1 MTVVAY
7 RDGLMSAD
15 SSCWIGDSEVTKIK
29 KIYRIKNGLIG
40 MAGDYHS
47 IMRFVKWAKE
57 GWDEDEFPE
66 NSILEAIVV
75 DPQGRV
81 TLWEGAAYCPCPLRA
96 PYTAIGAGADF
107 AMGAMFAGGTA
118 EMAVRAAIKHNAK
131 CSGPVSTYRLSKDNT

>member
-7 RDGLMSAD
+7 RDGTMASD
-15 SSCWIGDSEVTKIK
+15 SSCWIGDSDVTKIK
-29 KIYRIKNGLIG
+29 KIYRIKDGLVG
-40 MAGDYHS
+40 VAGDIYS
-47 IMRFVKWAKE
+47 IVKFIKWAKD

-66 NSILEAIVV
+66 GSVLEAIAV

-81 TLWEGAAYCPCPLRA
+81 TLWEGAAYCPVPLRA

-118 EMAVRAAIKHNAK
+118 EMAVRAACKHNAK
-131 CSGPVSTYRLSKDNT
+131 CGGPVSVYKLRNS